1 MINALIITL
10 ALSATV
16 EPTYINCGLQ
26 PLTPLGCNGPATCV
40 CDQTGQCGWQFTCG
54 GGYGSGWGGS
64 ASIPDLTVRPQNFTI
79 PPPAPIQQYD
89 MGKVLDALRAGQEDQ
104 RRNEEHQMRMRL
116 MQQQLE
122 NMQQGQQ

>member
-1 MINALIITL
+1 MLPAKSGLEKR
-10 ALSATV
+10 LSGVLLECLCAAV
-16 EPTYINCGLQ
+16 IGFERADFAVAGE
-26 PLTPLGCNGPATCV
+26 
-40 CDQTGQCGWQFTCG
+40 TGQCGWQFTCG

-64 ASIPDLTVRPQNFTI
+64 ASIPDFTVRPQNFTI

-104 RRNEEHQMRMRL
+104 RNNEEHQMRMRL

-122 NMQQGQQ
+122 NMQRQGY

>member
-40 CDQTGQCGWQFTCG
+40 CDQTGECGWQFSCGYG
-54 GGYGSGWGGS
+54 GGRGGVP
-64 ASIPDLTVRPQNFTI
+64 SIPNFAVQPPDLNPGPLPTI
-79 PPPAPIQQYD
+79 QPYD
-89 MGKVLDALRAGQEDQ
+89 VGKVLDALRAGQEDQ
-104 RRNEEHQMRMRL
+104 RKNEEHQMRMRL

-122 NMQQGQQ
+122 NMQRQGY